1 MRITGGQ
8 WRGRRLEAVKGLDVR
23 PTTDRAREAL
33 FNILRRDVND
43 AEVVDCCC
51 GTGALGLE
59 TLSRGARRVD
69 FVDVAPRSLQ
79 TVRRNLEVLGADPA
93 RFGVHRADA
102 ARWLQRYLTDL
113 GETRAAELLVL
124 ADPPYGGPVPDAL
137 LAVIHEAPPP
147 GILVL
152 EHPSDLTPDIA
163 HPERWQ
169 LDRRQ
174 YGSSAFTIVRPAA
187 AADSLESPHG

>member
-33 FNILRRDVND
+33 FNILRHEIQD

-59 TLSRGARRVD
+59 ALSRGARHVD
-69 FVDVAPRSLQ
+69 FIDVAPRSLQ
-79 TVRRNLEVLGADPA
+79 TVRLNLERLGAEPTA
-93 RFGVHRADA
+93 FAVHRGDA
-102 ARWLQRYLTDL
+102 ARWLEKRLTAGAVGDL
-113 GETRAAELLVL
+113 IVL

-137 LAVIHEAPPP
+137 LSVLAAGAAPAV
-147 GILVL
+147 LVL
-152 EHPSDLTPDIA
+152 EHPSQEALAVPV
-163 HPERWQ
+163 PERWR
-169 LDRRQ
+169 LDRRS
-174 YGSSAFTIVRPAA
+174 YGSSAFTIIRPCEPDQPEH
-187 AADSLESPHG
+187 ADA